1 MVIEWSETAYHLSYY
16 MRRTQF
22 SGFREDISYQV
33 LKRGL
38 AGWEK
43 QQKGKRD
50 RELVR
55 GREICLRHKHIGRRG
70 KVIGICPGVIVKQCC
85 LRMLRPS
92 LL

>member
-1 MVIEWSETAYHLSYY
+1 MKK
-16 MRRTQF
+16 MQF
-22 SGFREDISYQV
+22 SGYSEDIRYQV

-55 GREICLRHKHIGRRG
+55 GRRICLLHKHIGSRG

-85 LRMLRPS
+85 LWMLRPS